1 VLFTSKGYLKGLITK
16 KDVIRNMAALEE
28 AAEDD
33 DELGPE
39 NDVFE
44 VGDGGLLDGEDEDHE
59 PLRRSNSA

>member
-1 VLFTSKGYLKGLITK
+1 
-16 KDVIRNMAALEE
+16 MAALEE

-33 DELGPE
+33 DELGPG